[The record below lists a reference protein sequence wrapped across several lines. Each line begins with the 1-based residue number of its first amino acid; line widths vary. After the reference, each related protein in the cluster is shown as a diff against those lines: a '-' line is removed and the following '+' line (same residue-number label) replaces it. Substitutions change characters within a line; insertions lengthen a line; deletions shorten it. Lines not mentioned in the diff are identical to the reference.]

1 MISNFK
7 SILSAQLDDLA
18 ENNKLNVVVPS
29 KAVLM
34 LPQQISKQNLSEI
47 DANEESFIQEQSKVG
62 DTTGIRNT
70 APKLRPSR
78 HSHHSGRKPLKLE

>member
-1 MISNFK
+1 MLSNFK
-7 SILSAQLDDLA
+7 SILSAQLDELG

-47 DANEESFIQEQSKVG
+47 DANEE
-62 DTTGIRNT
+62 
-70 APKLRPSR
+70 
-78 HSHHSGRKPLKLE
+78 